1 MWYSTLWPG
10 LLERLLPRLDHVRFL
25 ASTAWSST
33 SLNNPQIAYHDF
45 PVPSILLSE
54 PVAPPVHAEYATL
67 KASPPSQPSSQSSQ
81 KENQPTA
88 SPTLPT
94 TSVVPPSGNLPPPL
108 ITLLNTV
115 KSSLNTTFQASP
127 PHTAQR
133 LAELLLR
140 PTLHY
145 RTLPSYLRA
154 LDRIVSVSSPLS
166 AFPLATISSASPNPS
181 LLNGASS
188 PGNEQE
194 DETLSG
200 ATLTPISWLRP
211 DGSSPSRL
219 NSTSSV
225 HPHPQHHATAS
236 DLRTESTTQIDGPN
250 GAGSIET
257 VTVAVNGLNN
267 RATTSSVA
275 NGTPVTQ
282 GELLRQEQEAGVVP
296 VPVQTHMISM
306 AANQGRVTRSTSANA
321 AQMGADVEDGMP
333 SEGGEIEEGTRIH
346 ARGPDVIGMED
357 MGPQSSPAGIGGLDI
372 EGAVGRRGEG
382 EGILFGNNR
391 TESRIKAD
399 ENNGDSNFVVTNADG
414 VAEGEAGADPSGQ
427 NVGGDA
433 ADGSTVTQ

>member
-1 MWYSTLWPG
+1 M
-10 LLERLLPRLDHVRFL
+10 
-25 ASTAWSST
+25 
-33 SLNNPQIAYHDF
+33 I
-45 PVPSILLSE
+45 LSE
-54 PVAPPVHAEYATL
+54 PVAPPVHAEYTAL

-81 KENQPTA
+81 KENQPAA
-88 SPTLPT
+88 SPALPT

-115 KSSLNTTFQASP
+115 KSSLNTTFQTSP

-166 AFPLATISSASPNPS
+166 AFPLATIPSASPNHS

-188 PGNEQE
+188 PENEQE

-200 ATLTPISWLRP
+200 ATLTPIPWLRT
-211 DGSSPSRL
+211 DDSSPSRPT
-219 NSTSSV
+219 STSSV

-267 RATTSSVA
+267 RATTTSATTSSVA

-282 GELLRQEQEAGVVP
+282 GELLRQEQEAGIIP

-306 AANQGRVTRSTSANA
+306 AANQGRVTRSTTANA
-321 AQMGADVEDGMP
+321 AQTSADVENGMP
-333 SEGGEIEEGTRIH
+333 SEGGEVEEGTRIH

-357 MGPQSSPAGIGGLDI
+357 MGPQTSPAGIGGLDI

-382 EGILFGNNR
+382 EGILFGNSG
-391 TESRIKAD
+391 TEPREKAD
-399 ENNGDSNFVVTNADG
+399 ENNGGLNVAVTNADG
-414 VAEGEAGADPSGQ
+414 VVEGEVGADPNGQ
-427 NVGGDA
+427 GVDGDT
-433 ADGSTVTQ
+433 ADRST